1 MEWPSP
7 IKQKLCAS
15 LSDYCELTMDPNTA
29 YRRLSL
35 SEENREVSNFD
46 QDLPYPDHPERF
58 DWPQVLCEQPVCGR
72 FYWEVEWCGK
82 NGVNIAISYKSI
94 RRKGGRNECWFGCSD
109 QSWRLY
115 CSPFRYAFRHH
126 GKETYIP
133 KKNNS
138 TRIGIYVD
146 YSAGMLS
153 FYSIDVKMTLLY
165 KVQCEFTEPL
175 YPGFTVWPGSKL
187 TLCCPTKFE

>member
-1 MEWPSP
+1 
-7 IKQKLCAS
+7 
-15 LSDYCELTMDPNTA
+15 MDPNTA

-35 SEENREVSNFD
+35 SDNNRVVSNYD

-72 FYWEVEWCGK
+72 FYWEVEWSGV
-82 NGVNIAISYKSI
+82 NGVNVAVSYKSI
-94 RRKGGRNECWFGCSD
+94 RRKGGHNDCWFGCSD

-133 KKNNS
+133 KLNNS
-138 TRIGIYVD
+138 TRIGIFVD
-146 YSAGMLS
+146 YDAGTLS
-153 FYSIDVKMTLLY
+153 FYSIAEKMIPLY
-165 KVQCEFTEPL
+165 KVHCEFTEPL
-175 YPGFTVWPGSKL
+175 YSGFTVWPGSQL
-187 TLCCPTKFE
+187 TLCCPKNDNVT